1 MTLAEEFSSMGNAI
15 LDLARV
21 QERLKETECLGGDH
35 FSDFELERLTKLAFR
50 NANFHHP
57 YMA

>member
-1 MTLAEEFSSMGNAI
+1 MGNAI